1 MVQKP
6 EISVA
11 FGGYGEGALRRL
23 LWTGVVDDGGMGV
36 LAWFHFLEIR
46 GLVRLL
52 FRPVTVSIGRA
63 AQKNQRMHDFDRSNH
78 DVVTTQE

>member
-1 MVQKP
+1 
-6 EISVA
+6 
-11 FGGYGEGALRRL
+11 
-23 LWTGVVDDGGMGV
+23 MGV